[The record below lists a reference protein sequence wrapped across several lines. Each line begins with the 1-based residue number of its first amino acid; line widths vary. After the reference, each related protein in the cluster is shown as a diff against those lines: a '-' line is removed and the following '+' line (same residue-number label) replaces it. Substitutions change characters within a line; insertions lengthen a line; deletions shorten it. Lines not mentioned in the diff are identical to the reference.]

1 MTVQELAEKSLE
13 MSMEVPKIQSG
24 IFAFL
29 PTTPNSQ
36 RGFRVVTSRL
46 QSHAMQILDVPNRVK
61 CYRKIFC
68 AKPDQDAKIIGCELS
83 HKPASDPRGR
93 YHCICIPLQSSGRLL
108 GLIRLF
114 RLGSQPVSKEAREI
128 LCCVAEQAGVALE
141 LLLLHDRLEQEL
153 EKRTAALKAEFS
165 SISESAIDAIISI
178 NSRGEIISCNRAMEI
193 IYGYRKK
200 GLLGKQFTLLIPEQ
214 YRNAYQKVIEQLVST
229 GDPNINGKMIELY
242 GLKKDGSIFPL
253 ELSIS
258 TWKVDGET
266 FCSSIIRD
274 VTEKKHN
281 EEMIRHL
288 AYYDPLTNLPNRNLF
303 HDRLQQA
310 ISGTT
315 HKYDTIALLMMDL
328 DRFKEI
334 NDTLGHQIGNIVLR
348 EVGLFLND
356 LFKDA
361 CITAHLGGDEFA
373 MLLPNKDAEGA
384 IQAAERIIEGL
395 EKPFV
400 FNNLILHVPAS
411 VGIAMFPGH
420 GEDASTLVRKADI
433 AMHTAKKLDT
443 HLCVYSP
450 EHDQYSLERLSLI
463 NELRQAIDKNQLFL
477 LYQPK
482 IDLKTGKTIEVEALV
497 RWQHPKLGVIL
508 PNQFIMLAEHTGIIN
523 QISLWIL
530 KESLRQLRNWLEAGL
545 IMSVTVNITAKTLHV
560 PQLLDQIKGLLS
572 TWGVA
577 PDKLRLEITED
588 IIMADPQ
595 LALKAVAQLTNLGV
609 RFSIDDFGTGYSSLD
624 YLRKLPVD
632 EIKIDKPFVINM
644 MKEEKAAL
652 IVRSIIELGHN
663 LGLRVTAEGVENKET
678 LDKLISLG
686 CDAAHGYLICHPIP
700 PEEFVGWLNKQGIG

>member
-13 MSMEVPKIQSG
+13 MAMEVPKIQSG

-29 PTTPNSQ
+29 PPTPM
-36 RGFRVVTSRL
+36 RGEFRIVTSRL
-46 QSHAMQILDVPNRVK
+46 QSPAMQIPDVPNRVK
-61 CYRKIFC
+61 CYRKIFS
-68 AKPDQDAKIIGCELS
+68 AKPDQDTKIIGCELS

-114 RLGSQPVSKEAREI
+114 RMGSQPLSNEARKI
-128 LCCVAEQAGVALE
+128 ICCVAEQAGVALE

-165 SISESAIDAIISI
+165 SVSESAIDAIISI
-178 NSRGEIISCNRAMEI
+178 NSRGEIISCNRATEI

-200 GLLGKQFTLLIPEQ
+200 GLLGKQFILLIPGQ

-274 VTEKKHN
+274 VTERKHN

-310 ISGTT
+310 ISGVT
-315 HKYDTIALLMMDL
+315 HKYDTIALLMMGL

-356 LFKDA
+356 LFEEA
-361 CITAHLGGDEFA
+361 GITAHLGGDEFA

-384 IQAAERIIEGL
+384 IQAAARIIEGL

-400 FNNLILHVPAS
+400 FNNLILYVPAS

-420 GEDASTLVRKADI
+420 GEDTNTLMRKADI
-433 AMHTAKKLDT
+433 AMHTAKELDT

-482 IDLKTGKTIEVEALV
+482 IDLRTGKPIEVEALV

-508 PNQFIMLAEHTGIIN
+508 PNQFIMLAEHTGIIK
-523 QISLWIL
+523 QVTLWIL
-530 KESLRQLRNWLEAGL
+530 KESLRQSRNWLEAGL
-545 IMSVTVNITAKTLHV
+545 IISVSMNITAKTLHA
-560 PQLLDQIKGLLS
+560 PQLPEKIMGLLS

-577 PDKLRLEITED
+577 PGKLRLEITED
-588 IIMADPQ
+588 IIMVDPQ
-595 LALKAVAQLTNLGV
+595 LAFKAVSQLTNLGV

-644 MKEEKAAL
+644 MKEEKAAV

-700 PEEFVGWLNKQGIG
+700 PEEFIGWLNKQGIG